1 MNLFGVTIPIS
12 IVCVLLYLSNL
23 SVFFCT
29 LFPVTFCTL
38 DKKCFYHS
46 LSDFPG
52 ISYMLE
58 KPWLYIASPCFL

>member
-12 IVCVLLYLSNL
+12 KVCVLLYLTNT
-23 SVFFCT
+23 FFCT